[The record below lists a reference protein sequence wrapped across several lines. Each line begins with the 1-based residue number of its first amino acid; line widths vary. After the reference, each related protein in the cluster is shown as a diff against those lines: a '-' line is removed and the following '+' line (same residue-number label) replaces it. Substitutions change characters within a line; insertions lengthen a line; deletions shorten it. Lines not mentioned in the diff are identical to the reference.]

1 MEAIKLIEPCGVAG
15 VMYDAGTILVV
26 PDAVSKADAEDLKLM
41 QKAIETAKPV
51 ASKPVKGKAAE

>member
-51 ASKPVKGKAAE
+51 ASKPSKGKAAE

>member
-26 PDAVSKADAEDLKLM
+26 PDAVSEADAKDLKLM
-41 QKAIETAKPV
+41 QKAVEAEKPV
-51 ASKPVKGKAAE
+51 ASKPVKGKAAK